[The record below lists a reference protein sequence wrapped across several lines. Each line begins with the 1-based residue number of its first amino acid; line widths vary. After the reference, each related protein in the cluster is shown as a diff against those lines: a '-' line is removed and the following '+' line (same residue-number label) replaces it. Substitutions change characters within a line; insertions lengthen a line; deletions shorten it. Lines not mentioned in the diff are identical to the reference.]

1 MMKRNIITLALL
13 AITSFAFAQ
22 ESTNFFPKSNRIN
35 RTGMMVL
42 GGWAIANMATGT
54 YGSLKFSGEEKY
66 FHQMNL
72 MWNVVNAGIAS
83 YAIYQFYSTDFAS
96 YTTAQQLS
104 KHIDTERLYL
114 INAGL
119 DVLYIAGGVILINA
133 SKRNE
138 KRRDLLN
145 GYGKSVILQGGFLLV
160 FDLAM
165 YFIQYNHRINFG
177 THIQTLNINPMG
189 LSASITF

>member
-1 MMKRNIITLALL
+1 MKRSIITLALL
-13 AITSFAFAQ
+13 VLTSFAFAQ
-22 ESTNFFPKSNRIN
+22 ESTYFFPKSNKIN
-35 RTGMMVL
+35 RAGMMVL

-54 YGSLKFSGEEKY
+54 YGTLKFSGEEKY

-83 YAIYQFYSTDFAS
+83 YAIYQFYNTD
-96 YTTAQQLS
+96 YTSFTSAQQLA

-119 DVLYIAGGVILINA
+119 DVLYMAGGAIMINA
-133 SKRNE
+133 SKKNE
-138 KRRDLLN
+138 KRRDLLS
-145 GYGKSVILQGGFLLV
+145 GYGKSVVLQGGFLFV

-177 THIQTLNINPMG
+177 PHVQSLSITPMG
-189 LSASITF
+189 LSASFTF

>member
-1 MMKRNIITLALL
+1 MKRSFITLVLL
-13 AITSFAFAQ
+13 TITSIAFAQ
-22 ESTNFFPKSNRIN
+22 ESTIFFPKSNRIN

-54 YGSLKFSGEEKY
+54 YGTLKFSGEEKF

-83 YAIYQFYSTDFAS
+83 YAIYQFYNTDFTS
-96 YTTAQQLS
+96 FTSAQQLA

-119 DVLYIAGGVILINA
+119 DVLYMTGGAIMINA
-133 SKRNE
+133 SKKNE
-138 KRRDLLN
+138 KRRDLMS
-145 GYGKSVILQGGFLLV
+145 GYGKSVVLQGGFLLA

-165 YFIQYNHRINFG
+165 YFIQFSHRIKFG
-177 THIQTLNINPMG
+177 PNIQTPLG
-189 LSASITF
+189 LSANITF